1 MEWRKI
7 MNLSLPEKIRK
18 YRQLRNLTQKE
29 LGILCDFPE
38 KSADSR
44 IREFE
49 SGKTQPKREILQKIA
64 DSLNISILELMDIK
78 FERTNDLL
86 YVLRILEEKY
96 YITPKESNELPICDE
111 LKRNNMCKTKG
122 SEKKP

>member
-1 MEWRKI
+1 

-38 KSADSR
+38 KSADSI

-49 SGKTQPKREILQKIA
+49 SVKTQPKREI
-64 DSLNISILELMDIK
+64 
-78 FERTNDLL
+78 
-86 YVLRILEEKY
+86 
-96 YITPKESNELPICDE
+96 
-111 LKRNNMCKTKG
+111 
-122 SEKKP
+122 